1 MELATLP
8 LLADIA
14 DLADLRGVDPDDE
27 DHQALRALAQASA
40 FFRSYTGKDITRVED
55 DEQVLTGTWDNLLKL
70 PQRPVISVSAV
81 ARRRGSETVDTEDV
95 GPYAL
100 LHDHLYRYGG
110 WGGPESIVTVTY
122 THGFDVIP
130 DDVRETVLSMAARSY
145 AGFQITSSGQAG
157 AVIREKIVNYEVQ
170 YGEETTSAASGSSR
184 GVSADEQFVLD
195 KYAAW

>member
-27 DHQALRALAQASA
+27 DHQALQALAQASA
-40 FFRSYTGKDITRVED
+40 FFRSYTGKVITVVED

-95 GPYAL
+95 APYSL
-100 LHDHLYRYGG
+100 LRDHLYRYGG
-110 WGGPESIVTVTY
+110 WGGPEAIVTVTY
-122 THGFDVIP
+122 THGFEVIP
-130 DDVRETVLSMAARSY
+130 DDVRATVLSMAARAY
-145 AGFQITSSGQAG
+145 AGFQATSAGQSGS
-157 AVIREKIVNYEVQ
+157 VVREKIVNYEVQ
-170 YGEETTSAASGSSR
+170 YGETSTSTETSSSGVR
-184 GVSADEQFVLD
+184 ADEQSVLD
-195 KYAAW
+195 KYRAW